1 MSKHENSVTKQII
14 EYLTL
19 RGFFVWRNNSG
30 MRNKIR
36 FGIKGSP
43 DIIGITPK
51 GRFIGVE
58 VKSPTGKQS
67 EDQKAFERQINDR
80 HGVYILCVT
89 LEEMIEK
96 LKEEK

>member
-1 MSKHENSVTKQII
+1 MSKHENLVTKQII

-19 RGFFVWRNNSG
+19 KGYFVWRNNSG

-43 DIIGITPK
+43 DILGITPE
-51 GRFIGVE
+51 GRFIGIE
-58 VKSPTGKQS
+58 VKSPTGSQS
-67 EDQKAFERQINDR
+67 DEQKAFEGQINDR
-80 HGVYILCVT
+80 HGIYILCVT

-96 LKEEK
+96 LKEV